1 MKKVE
6 SKAEEAK
13 TQITEEQLSKIQK
26 QQEILAGLLRD
37 IGFLE
42 GQKHGLCHKYAGAVQ
57 DMDDFKLELEK
68 EYGAVNINL
77 EDGTYTEVENE
88 EDKKD

>member
-13 TQITEEQLSKIQK
+13 IQITEEQLAKITK
-26 QQEILAGLLRD
+26 QQEDIANLLRD

-42 GQKHGLCHKYAGAVQ
+42 AQKHGLNHKYANVVQ
-57 DMDDFKLELEK
+57 EMEDFKAELEK

-77 EDGTYTEVENE
+77 EDGTCTPIE
-88 EDKKD
+88 EKSE

>member
-13 TQITEEQLSKIQK
+13 TQITKEQLSKIQK

-77 EDGTYTEVENE
+77 EDGTYTLIE
-88 EDKKD
+88 EKSE

>member
-13 TQITEEQLSKIQK
+13 TQSTKEQLSKIQK

-77 EDGTYTEVENE
+77 EDGTYTPIE
-88 EDKKD
+88 EKSE

>member
-6 SKAEEAK
+6 LKAEEAK

-42 GQKHGLCHKYAGAVQ
+42 GQKHGLCHKYAGAVH

-68 EYGAVNINL
+68 EYGAVNIHL
-77 EDGTYTEVENE
+77 EDGTYTPIE
-88 EDKKD
+88 EKSE

>member
-13 TQITEEQLSKIQK
+13 IQITEEQLTKIQK
-26 QQEILAGLLRD
+26 QQEEISGLLRD

-42 GQKHGLCHKYAGAVQ
+42 TQKHGLNHKYAGAVQ
-57 DMDDFKLELEK
+57 EMEDFKVELEK

-77 EDGTYTEVENE
+77 QDGTCTPIEQKCE
-88 EDKKD
+88 

>member
-6 SKAEEAK
+6 LKAEEAQ

-77 EDGTYTEVENE
+77 EDGTYTPIE
-88 EDKKD
+88 EKSE

>member
-6 SKAEEAK
+6 LKAEEAK
-13 TQITEEQLSKIQK
+13 TQITKEQLSKIQK

-77 EDGTYTEVENE
+77 EDGTYTPIE
-88 EDKKD
+88 EKSE

>member
-77 EDGTYTEVENE
+77 EDGTYTPIE
-88 EDKKD
+88 EKSE

>member
-6 SKAEEAK
+6 SKVEEAK

-77 EDGTYTEVENE
+77 EDGTYTPKE
-88 EDKKD
+88 EKSE